1 MLGVLTQTIDNE
13 THNIINLRNGIIN
26 TPLKCISNLGH
37 FDTFCSPENLVGA
50 SPESHRKIAR
60 AKFLLEIGSRREIWC
75 NGSIRDWFWG
85 LQSPLFIV
93 TPIHHISSKNLINL
107 SKNLPICNYLWVTT
121 HSHQVLAVSSINL
134 SDSSLSLVL
143 GWVVVDSERWKCL
156 IFNENRVLW
165 V

>member
-1 MLGVLTQTIDNE
+1 
-13 THNIINLRNGIIN
+13 
-26 TPLKCISNLGH
+26 
-37 FDTFCSPENLVGA
+37 
-50 SPESHRKIAR
+50 
-60 AKFLLEIGSRREIWC
+60 
-75 NGSIRDWFWG
+75 

-107 SKNLPICNYLWVTT
+107 SKNLPICNSLWVTT

-143 GWVVVDSERWKCL
+143 GWVVVDSESEKCMS
-156 IFNENRVLW
+156 FNKNRVLW